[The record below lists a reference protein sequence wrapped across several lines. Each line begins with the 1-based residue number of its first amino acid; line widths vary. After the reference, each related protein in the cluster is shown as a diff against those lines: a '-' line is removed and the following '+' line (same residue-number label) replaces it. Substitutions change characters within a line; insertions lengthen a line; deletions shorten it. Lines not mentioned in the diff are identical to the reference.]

1 MKKSH
6 KSKPIISAVIVTWN
20 KVADVVHLLDSLHLI
35 VSGNAGLNIV
45 VVDNASTDGSAEAIR
60 NHPLPVTLLENQE
73 NLGGTG
79 GFNTGIRYAL
89 ELPDQEFI
97 WLLDNDVEV
106 ASDTLDLLVEAMTR
120 DPSIGVAGSCILSP
134 EDRTVIVEAGGFV
147 DRRSGTWVPNHRYQP
162 HTPFK
167 GKKLVEAVHYVPACS
182 ALVRVSAMRRI
193 GILDER
199 FFLHWD
205 DIDFCARVREA
216 GYRVVSVL
224 DSPAYHGAEKGHSS
238 MTLYYDFRNALL
250 YFGKHASGAPL
261 LNTYLNVLG
270 SYLSSFFYLRLL
282 GKRTLAVY
290 LGDACR
296 DFFAGRFGRADIG
309 PAELRESPAAA
320 ISVPV
325 GSLASCSRV
334 ILFAVGSYDEIVSAV
349 AAIKAHSPR
358 ASLAIAVAADRAEA
372 YRLPDV
378 DRLIIYDLLKDG
390 LLGRLKTIRALLA
403 GHFSYGVTVGKG
415 FTVPYAFLLSRNY
428 NFEHDGS
435 LSYSMVSWKGVWK
448 LPTALLLGKLCAL
461 MLLLPALNTARHRL
475 KLKEESS

>member
-1 MKKSH
+1 
-6 KSKPIISAVIVTWN
+6 
-20 KVADVVHLLDSLHLI
+20 
-35 VSGNAGLNIV
+35 
-45 VVDNASTDGSAEAIR
+45 
-60 NHPLPVTLLENQE
+60 
-73 NLGGTG
+73 
-79 GFNTGIRYAL
+79 
-89 ELPDQEFI
+89 
-97 WLLDNDVEV
+97 
-106 ASDTLDLLVEAMTR
+106 
-120 DPSIGVAGSCILSP
+120 
-134 EDRTVIVEAGGFV
+134 
-147 DRRSGTWVPNHRYQP
+147 
-162 HTPFK
+162 
-167 GKKLVEAVHYVPACS
+167 
-182 ALVRVSAMRRI
+182 
-193 GILDER
+193 
-199 FFLHWD
+199 
-205 DIDFCARVREA
+205 
-216 GYRVVSVL
+216 
-224 DSPAYHGAEKGHSS
+224 
-238 MTLYYDFRNALL
+238 MTLYYDFRNALN
-250 YFGKHASGAPL
+250 YFGKHSSGAPK

-334 ILFAVGSYDEIVSAV
+334 ILFAVGSYDEIVSTV

-378 DRLIIYDLLKDG
+378 DRLIVYDLLKDG
-390 LLGRLKTIRALLA
+390 LVGRLRTIRALLT
-403 GHFSYGVTVGKG
+403 GRFSYGVTAGKG

-448 LPTALLLGKLCAL
+448 LPTALLLGKFCAL
-461 MLLLPALNTARHRL
+461 LLLLPALNTARHRL
-475 KLKEESS
+475 KLKKESS